1 MLNKTLLN
9 RELVVVMA
17 IALLSL
23 GAIDGMAFST
33 HPAAPVPCA
42 TAPPA
47 VNLTGSIN
55 GVTYDCGTEVHV
67 KGITTISSG
76 HLRFLNT
83 TVVFDGPYTLRVGNN
98 AKLTINNSILQPK
111 TADDA
116 GFRWGFEA
124 QTGSKVEI
132 FRSTIEGLTGVIV
145 STRDFKATDL
155 SVDGTT
161 DTAFRLAGG
170 RAVLNRVLINDAP
183 SAFTLR
189 SNAEVLANNLT
200 VGNTNVAGFDVQGSW
215 FNATDVVLTT
225 VANPLLVT
233 AGGKVRLDN
242 ITLQGTA
249 TQATVGTQ
257 SSRLDLYGTVPAWSR
272 ESFTFLDD
280 TGAARTGR
288 IPVVLVLDEA
298 SVDPIPGATVEFR
311 RAAAEAP
318 FATVTTAAN
327 GETRPVRVLDRVLN
341 KTEVTEHPNPT
352 LVVRKAHNGGALIP
366 HIGTPWHW
374 TVFLPTTPDTTPP
387 EWEDATPLSAN
398 PFTWN
403 ATAHLSWDAATDGE
417 DATHAVSHYALY
429 RFPTTGTSGFVR
441 NVFGL
446 STYEPLG
453 EAGPVTYRVKPVD
466 LSGNVPSAFSNP
478 VAVTSDPDPP
488 WLNVTRLAKAGPD
501 SNWFNATSVTQ
512 WANATDNMSGI
523 RSVVVKLPG
532 SNSFVTPPNPITIT
546 AIGTSTFV
554 YRLEDNAGHKR
565 DVVVTTGIDRSD
577 PETGPSIAPAAPNGN
592 NGWYKTNPTLKV
604 AGSDTG
610 SGIFQTRYR
619 LGTGAWTPFTT
630 TTNISTPGQHILFLE
645 VKDHAGNADV
655 SQAALKIDSAV
666 PTLTATWTGTIG
678 EGEWYRSP
686 VKVNLTATDIGSGV
700 SERGYRTPTIPWT
713 RTDTEIVFDR
723 NHNTNIEFRAV
734 DQAGNAVTTP
744 AKSLRV
750 DLDAP
755 IPAVLELVPRTSEAG
770 KARLDWS
777 KAPPVDAMS
786 GIARLELVT
795 SIDNQNFEKI
805 LTLPVTANQTD
816 VPNQIAPKQWYRLR
830 AVDHAGWT
838 EDSNSIALAAPSTAT
853 HLSTKG
859 KPPVFT
865 GPTTIHADPLDPEN
879 VTSVSFFLDGV
890 LQKASATPPY
900 SITIDPSAL
909 SSGEHNVQMVIAHS
923 NGLVQQ
929 ETRLFEVRNDYAS
942 RLQEHPLSV
951 PLIGGLGLLGTLL
964 GSVGLVRA
972 RRWRLA

>member
-1 MLNKTLLN
+1 MLNKSLLN

-17 IALLSL
+17 IAFMSL
-23 GAIDGMAFST
+23 GAIDGMASST
-33 HPAAPVPCA
+33 TPDAPTFPACA
-42 TAPPA
+42 TTPA
-47 VNLTGSIN
+47 VNLTGSIS

-98 AKLTINNSILQPK
+98 AKLTINNSVLQPNT
-111 TADDA
+111 TAD
-116 GFRWGFEA
+116 RWGLEA

-132 FRSTIEGLTGVIV
+132 VRSTIEGLTGVVV

-155 SVDGTT
+155 TVDGTT
-161 DTAFRLAGG
+161 HTAFSLAGG
-170 RAVLNRVLINDAP
+170 RAVLNRVAINDAP

-215 FNATDVVLTT
+215 FNATDVLLTT

-257 SSRLDLYGTVPAWSR
+257 SSRLDLYGTVPAWSVA
-272 ESFTFLDD
+272 SFTFLDD
-280 TGAARTGR
+280 TGLVNMGR
-288 IPVVLVLDEA
+288 IPTIRVVDEA
-298 SVDPIPGATVEFR
+298 QGVPVVDATVEVR
-311 RAAAEAP
+311 RIPSEAP
-318 FATVTTAAN
+318 FATATTDSQ
-327 GETRPVRVLDRVLN
+327 GYTTPIRVLDRTLN
-341 KTEVTEHPNPT
+341 LTLDTVQPEPT
-352 LVVRKAHNGGALIP
+352 LFVKKAHNSGSLVPLMHSQWDWVVELPTVPDNTPPSWATETPLAANPYTWNGTALI
-366 HIGTPWHW
+366 
-374 TVFLPTTPDTTPP
+374 
-387 EWEDATPLSAN
+387 
-398 PFTWN
+398 TW
-403 ATAHLSWDAATDGE
+403 AAATDPGT
-417 DATHAVSHYALY
+417 ATNAVSHYALY

-441 NVFGL
+441 NVYGL

-466 LSGNVPSAFSNP
+466 LSGNLPSAFSNP

-488 WLNVTRLAKAGPD
+488 WLNVTRLASAGPD
-501 SNWFNATSVTQ
+501 PNWFNATSVTQ

-546 AIGTSTFV
+546 TIGTSTFV
-554 YRLEDNAGHKR
+554 YRLEDNAGHELE
-565 DVVVTTGIDRSD
+565 VVVTTGIDRSD
-577 PETGPSIAPAAPNGN
+577 PETGPAITPAAPNGN
-592 NGWYKTNPTLKV
+592 NGWYNTNPTLTV

-619 LGTGAWTPFTT
+619 LGQGPWTPFTT

-686 VKVNLTATDIGSGV
+686 VKVNLTATDLGSGV
-700 SERGYRTPTIPWT
+700 AERGYRTPTIPWT

-755 IPAVLELVPRTSEAG
+755 LPAVLELVPRTSDTA
-770 KARLDWS
+770 KAQLDWS

-786 GIARLELVT
+786 GIARLELLT
-795 SIDNQNFEKI
+795 SIDNQNYEKI
-805 LTLPVTANQTD
+805 LTLPATANQTT
-816 VPNQIAPKQWYRLR
+816 VPTQIAPKQWYLLR

-838 EDSNSIALAAPSTAT
+838 EDSNPIALAAPSAAT
-853 HLSTKG
+853 LLSAND
-859 KPPVFT
+859 KPPVFN
-865 GPTTIHADPLDPEN
+865 GPTTIHADPVDPEN

-890 LQKASATPPY
+890 LQKAVATPPY

-909 SSGEHNVQMVIAHS
+909 SSGEHNVQMVIAHA

-929 ETRLFEVRNDYAS
+929 ETRVFEVRNDYVS

-951 PLIGGLGLLGTLL
+951 PLIGGIGLLGTLL